1 MGVRRV
7 LGCSDPV
14 PGAGGLGTMKEG
26 EAEGESPDHGPHLSP
41 RGGQGVDR
49 RKETVGGGR

>member
-26 EAEGESPDHGPHLSP
+26 EAEGESPDHG
-41 RGGQGVDR
+41 R
-49 RKETVGGGR
+49 T